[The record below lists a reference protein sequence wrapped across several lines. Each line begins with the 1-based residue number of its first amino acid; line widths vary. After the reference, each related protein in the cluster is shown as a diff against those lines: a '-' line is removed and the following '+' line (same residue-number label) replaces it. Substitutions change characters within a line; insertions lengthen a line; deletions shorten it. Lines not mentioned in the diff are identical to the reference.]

1 MRLEIPDWLRSAL
14 STLNWDILG
23 FKIHVGDT
31 ITAGMEWA
39 LDGTNTIADWAAE
52 YSAWAF
58 DFQQEVLEL
67 FRDWQPVI
75 QSALDLLNNPFAS
88 IGQFIDEWWNN
99 PANPIRTF
107 IDAKWSQLEDWWLS
121 KRSQVE
127 AWIDTGT
134 AWIQARLESAE
145 SLLNSLYATWDD
157 FRSEILPGLASYLD
171 VQAIINELLLTWSDL
186 FNTWAT
192 IKDDIIEF
200 FTDPLEWLW
209 SKFADWF
216 LGPE

>member
-23 FKIHVGDT
+23 FKIHIGDT

-75 QSALDLLNNPFAS
+75 QSALDL
-88 IGQFIDEWWNN
+88 
-99 PANPIRTF
+99 
-107 IDAKWSQLEDWWLS
+107 
-121 KRSQVE
+121 
-127 AWIDTGT
+127 
-134 AWIQARLESAE
+134 
-145 SLLNSLYATWDD
+145 
-157 FRSEILPGLASYLD
+157 
-171 VQAIINELLLTWSDL
+171 
-186 FNTWAT
+186 
-192 IKDDIIEF
+192 
-200 FTDPLEWLW
+200 
-209 SKFADWF
+209 
-216 LGPE
+216 